1 MKILQVNA
9 SYKPAYIYGGPTR
22 SVSRLA
28 EELVKAG
35 CSVVVF
41 TTTANGRHE
50 LPATTHPV
58 KVDDVWVWYFNR
70 VTKDHS
76 HFSPALLL
84 ALWKQAKS
92 FDAIHIHAWWN
103 TVSVLSCLIA
113 LLRGVPVIVSPRG
126 TLSGYSFQ
134 NKNSFYKKCI
144 HYLLG
149 QTLLKNSYI
158 HVTSAHEKTGLVKLI
173 KPKAFFSIPNF
184 IQLPVAYPAKN
195 NDYPGKLKLLFLSR
209 IEEKKGLDILLRALP
224 QVTNPYH
231 LTIAGD
237 GERTYISYLKQIA
250 ESNALTNHITWIG
263 FQDKHKF
270 EVLNNHDL
278 LILPSHD
285 ENFGNVVIESLSVG
299 TAVLI
304 SEQVGL
310 ANYVTE
316 NNLGWLCRTDASS
329 VAAGINQV
337 KQVQLT
343 IIRETAPAI
352 ITRDFNESNLVQKY
366 VAMYSQIIQH

>member
-22 SVSRLA
+22 SVSKLS
-28 EELVKAG
+28 EELVKTG
-35 CSVVVF
+35 CSITVF
-41 TTTANGRHE
+41 TTTANGRQE
-50 LPATTHPV
+50 LPVTTHPV
-58 KVDDVWVWYFNR
+58 IVDGVPVHYFKR
-70 VTKDHS
+70 ITKDHS
-76 HFSPALLL
+76 HFSPSLLL

-92 FDAIHIHAWWN
+92 FDVIHIHAWWN
-103 TVSVLSCLIA
+103 MVSVLSCLIA
-113 LLRGVPVIVSPRG
+113 LRRGVPVIVSPRG

-134 NKNSFYKKCI
+134 NKNSFYKKLI

-149 QTLLKNSYI
+149 EKLLKNSCL
-158 HVTSAHEKTGLVKLI
+158 HVTSVHEKSRLVDLI
-173 KPKAFFSIPNF
+173 KPKSFFCIPNF
-184 IQLPVAYPAKN
+184 IQLPVGYLIKN
-195 NDYPGKLKLLFLSR
+195 NERTDQLKLLFLSR

-224 QVTNPYH
+224 EVTVPYH

-237 GERTYISYLKQIA
+237 GEHAYISYLKQIA
-250 ESNALTNHITWIG
+250 ENNGSASHITWIG
-263 FQDKHKF
+263 FQDERKF
-270 EVLNNHDL
+270 EALDSHDL

-310 ANYVTE
+310 ADYVTE
-316 NNLGWLCRTDASS
+316 NNLGWLCRTDPAS
-329 VAAGINQV
+329 VAAEINQV
-337 KQVQLT
+337 DYVRLIK
-343 IIRETAPAI
+343 IKEKSPSI

-366 VAMYSQIIQH
+366 VAMYNQIVSG